1 VVNASAT
8 APCSDVVPTKIA
20 NASWREIDRDATRIA
35 TENEKTMPTLA
46 KVRIIPD
53 AMPNMSG
60 GAAFMIAEL
69 FAGKNRHAPI
79 ALIVPT
85 MTIHHS
91 GVELVSCAYS
101 NRDTTCSARP
111 AVAGSTGPYL
121 SASRPAQML
130 MPAEMR

>member
-1 VVNASAT
+1 M
-8 APCSDVVPTKIA
+8 VPTKIA

-35 TENEKTMPTLA
+35 TENENTMPTFA

-69 FAGKNRHAPI
+69 LAGKNRHAPI

-85 MTIHHS
+85 HDDPPQRRR
-91 GVELVSCAYS
+91 VAELRVQQQG
-101 NRDTTCSARP
+101 TTCSASP

-121 SASRPAQML
+121 SASRPA
-130 MPAEMR
+130 